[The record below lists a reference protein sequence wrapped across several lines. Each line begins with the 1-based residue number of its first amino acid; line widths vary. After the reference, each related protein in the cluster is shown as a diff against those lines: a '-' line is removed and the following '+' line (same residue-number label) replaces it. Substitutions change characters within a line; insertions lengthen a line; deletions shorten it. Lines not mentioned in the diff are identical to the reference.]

1 MRYLFLF
8 LILFL
13 NSFVFGQTGKVTG
26 RVYNSLT
33 NEAVPFARIQIVGL
47 QKGAISAEDGKFE
60 IKEIQPGVYSFKAS
74 SAGFEDEVINEITV
88 TNSRTVELNFPMDV
102 LVQEQQEVVI
112 KAKVFSKKAESPVS
126 LRTLNATEIERLPG
140 AGRDVSKVLQAL
152 PGVAS
157 RATFRNDIIIR
168 GGAPGENKFYLD
180 GIEVPNINHF
190 ATQGSSGGPVG
201 LLNVNFIREVEFY
214 AGAFPANRA
223 NGLSSVLAFKQKD
236 GNPDALITNFAIGS
250 SDAALTFDG
259 PLGKKADFI
268 FSARRSYLQFLFA
281 ALKLP
286 FLPTYNDSQFKI
298 NIRPNKKNKITILGL
313 GALDD
318 FKLNTA
324 VNDGELDPERR
335 EYNEYILGNI
345 PTQDQ
350 WNYTIGVNWL
360 HYSKN
365 SYQTVVASRNMLKNI
380 ATRYAGNIVSDATK
394 LLDYSSF
401 EAENKFRFEHL
412 YSKKGWKFTGGV
424 GYEYARYNNQT
435 FTKIAVQGVPVLIDF
450 ESDLFLSK
458 GSAFGQ
464 LSKAFLS
471 DRLNVSAGLRTDI
484 TNYSKSTMNPLDQLS
499 PMLSLSYRLTE
510 KWSLNGNVAR
520 FHQLPA
526 YTILGYRNAQGELV
540 NKQNELKYIRADHFV
555 LGTEY
560 LTDFSSRF
568 TIEGFYK
575 NYKRYPFSIKD
586 SISLANLGTD
596 FGVVGNEE
604 VKSISTGRAYGLE
617 FLYQQKMI
625 KGFYGIVAYT
635 FVTSE
640 FLDKNNTYVAS
651 SWDSKNI
658 VSVTGGK
665 RFNSG
670 WEVGFRWLFSG
681 GSPFT
686 PVDIETSRLKDIWNI
701 NGQGI
706 PNYNLLN
713 SQRESNFHQLNV
725 RVDKKVFLEKIAL
738 NFYLDIQNLYGHKTK
753 VAPLLLLV
761 KDENG
766 VPLTDPNDPTR
777 YQTKFL
783 QNTSGIVQPTLGIIV
798 EFNALKK
805 RISETKSK

>member
-8 LILFL
+8 LVLFL

-412 YSKKGWKFTGGV
+412 YSKNGWKFTGGV

>member
-8 LILFL
+8 LVLFL

-298 NIRPNKKNKITILGL
+298 NLRPNKKNKITSLGL

-412 YSKKGWKFTGGV
+412 YSKNGWKFTGGV

-665 RFNSG
+665 RINSG

-805 RISETKSK
+805 RILETKSK